1 MLSAQRKL
9 RRAGSPVLGY
19 NGSACSRGCAVTTEP
34 IQNLDAKAVLPRGVR
49 RALDLMQS
57 AGQRDLGIAELA
69 AAAGLSGRALQ
80 RQFRAFLGKTP
91 LAALHDVRFDNARRQ
106 LLHGT
111 PGVKVMDIAQGCGF
125 AHLGRFSIEYRRRY
139 GETPSQTLKRQATFF
154 NTISARLLP
163 PVHEERPQLTIGPIE
178 AADSHGEAARD
189 AEHELSIALTQA
201 GIAVSS
207 RAASA
212 RYHLAGSIR
221 EADGQTRLTFRLI
234 DRETGRHLWAYRAP
248 FATAAFDEQLAT
260 RIAAALHPSLR
271 LAEIGRAG
279 GKSEAALDAHD
290 LALRAMPGV
299 LSLDAE
305 GNARALALLNR
316 AMDLDPDH
324 ALSVAL
330 AAWVHGQRSIYLFTS
345 DAAEHAR
352 AVELARR
359 ALTLRSDPTVLV
371 IAGSALSVLH
381 DIDAAEQVIGK
392 ALAIGAS
399 LSWAWS
405 RSGWIDAYKGDDRS
419 AIEKCTIALEL
430 APDDPLAFNAMVGI
444 GVAHFNAGRY
454 RESACWQARALVEHP
469 SSAWI
474 HRTLCPAYALAG
486 ERTEAEHSL
495 RALRKAYPDLTLAK
509 VMADFPPLRE
519 DYRARVF
526 EALEGLGLPS

>member
-1 MLSAQRKL
+1 M
-9 RRAGSPVLGY
+9 
-19 NGSACSRGCAVTTEP
+19 TTEP
-34 IQNLDAKAVLPRGVR
+34 NQKLDAAAVLPRGVR

-57 AGQRDLGIAELA
+57 AGHRDIGIAELA
-69 AAAGLSGRALQ
+69 NAASLSGRALQ

-91 LAALHDVRFDNARRQ
+91 LEALHDARFDNARRQ
-106 LLHGT
+106 LLHGS
-111 PGVKVMDIAQGCGF
+111 PGTRVMDIAQRCGF

-139 GETPSQTLKRQATFF
+139 GETPSETLKRQATFV
-154 NTISARLLP
+154 NTISSRLLP
-163 PVHEERPQLTIGPIE
+163 PAFEERPQLMIGPIE
-178 AADSHGEAARD
+178 AADSDGEAARGV
-189 AEHELSIALTQA
+189 ENELAVVLTQA

-207 RAASA
+207 RAGSA
-212 RYHLAGSIR
+212 RYHLTGSIR
-221 EADGQTRLTFRLI
+221 EADGQARLIFRLI
-234 DRETGRHLWAYRAP
+234 DRDNGRHLWAYRAP
-248 FATAAFDEQLAT
+248 FGAAAFDEQLAT

-271 LAEIGRAG
+271 LAEIGRAS
-279 GKSEAALDAHD
+279 GKPDTALDAND

-316 AMDLDPDH
+316 AMELDPDH
-324 ALSVAL
+324 ALSAAL
-330 AAWVHGQRSIYLFTS
+330 AAWAHGQRSIYLFTS
-345 DAAEHAR
+345 DSAERAR

-359 ALTLRSDPTVLV
+359 ALTLRTDPTVLV

-392 ALAIGAS
+392 ALATGAS

-430 APDDPLAFNAMVGI
+430 APDDSLAFNAMVGI
-444 GVAHFNAGRY
+444 GAAHFNAGRY
-454 RESACWQARALVEHP
+454 RESARWQARALVEHP
-469 SSAWI
+469 SSVWI

-486 ERTEAEHSL
+486 ERAEAERSL

-509 VMADFPPLRE
+509 VMADFPPLTE

-526 EALEGLGLPS
+526 EALENLGLPS